1 VSYEEWQAAW
11 QATLAVNL
19 TGAANVTWCAI
30 QHSISTE
37 PHTCGL
43 RAKESR
49 WVLCGRVS
57 SMRAPARVSGW

>member
-1 VSYEEWQAAW
+1 MSYEEWQAAW

-43 RAKESR
+43 
-49 WVLCGRVS
+49 
-57 SMRAPARVSGW
+57 SG